1 MFNKVALKMIH
12 SRFLA
17 VAIFTGILMTV
28 SIGQAALPFFR
39 SKRPPSLAR
48 SIQDERGGELM
59 ALGEAAEMK
68 GNLKAAL
75 DYYEEISK
83 KYGGS
88 NYSPEALYR
97 TAKIRFEQRKWKKSF
112 AAFNS
117 VIVYYPDYEKF
128 NLVLT
133 EQFEI
138 ATALMEDKTSR
149 YFGVIPYHNFDSA
162 VKYFEVIV
170 RNAPYSDYAPLALMN
185 VGLIHKRK
193 KNEIFAIDAFDRLI
207 NTYPRSLLA
216 PEAYLELADTFAD
229 MVAGSKY
236 DQGATEEA
244 IRYFQDFMILFPE
257 SPRIAEAE
265 NRLNEMQEVYSR
277 SKYEI
282 AEFYLKKRNYYPGA
296 KQFFNEAITVAP
308 NSETAEEAR
317 VRLAAIPDE
326 EEQRG
331 TAQTNRSNADKKGLI
346 KRLNPFG
353 SKRNDAVAKAVA
365 EAEAAELAAAAAMS
379 EAVAPESPEA
389 APAPLS
395 GPFKGTVT
403 FDSTQRTDGAV
414 AQSLAPV
421 SDVPSGPVAI
431 DSESTETASISVTD
445 PDVDTIASPNRR
457 EVKRE
462 QRRLKRESNRE
473 EAAALQLEEVEIGTG
488 PDTENSI
495 GELGV
500 FDGENG
506 VEEGSGIVIA
516 EASREEAIPPSSG
529 GKSIGEFVFF
539 DPESLASPAVDEGTG
554 DREAS
559 PAAAIESETGGS
571 AKEGEEASGEKGSG
585 RSLLFWKK
593 NRKPKPDDQA
603 VVE

>member
-1 MFNKVALKMIH
+1 
-12 SRFLA
+12 
-17 VAIFTGILMTV
+17 
-28 SIGQAALPFFR
+28 
-39 SKRPPSLAR
+39 
-48 SIQDERGGELM
+48 M
-59 ALGEAAEMK
+59 ALGEAAETK

-75 DYYEEISK
+75 NYYKEISK

-88 NYSPEALYR
+88 KYSPEALYR
-97 TAKIRFEQRKWKKSF
+97 TAKIRFGQRKWKKSF

-149 YFGVIPYHNFDSA
+149 YFGVIPYHNFESA
-162 VKYFEVIV
+162 VRYFEVIV

-185 VGLIHKRK
+185 VGLIHKKK

-216 PEAYLELADTFAD
+216 PEAYLALADTFAD

-265 NRLNEMQEVYSR
+265 DRLNEMQEVYSR

-317 VRLAAIPDE
+317 VKLAAIPDE
-326 EEQRG
+326 EEQRR
-331 TAQTNRSNADKKGLI
+331 TAQANRSNAGKKGII
-346 KRLNPFG
+346 KRINPFG
-353 SKRNDAVAKAVA
+353 SKRRDAVAKAVE
-365 EAEAAELAAAAAMS
+365 EAEAAELAAAAAVT
-379 EAVAPESPEA
+379 EAVAPEEAPEV
-389 APAPLS
+389 APTPLS
-395 GPFKGTVT
+395 GTFKGTVT

-414 AQSLAPV
+414 ARRLAPV
-421 SDVPSGPVAI
+421 SDVPSGPVAT

-445 PDVDTIASPNRR
+445 PDVDTVASPNRR
-457 EVKRE
+457 EIKRE
-462 QRRLKRESNRE
+462 QRRLKRERKRE
-473 EAAALQLEEVEIGTG
+473 EAAAVQPEEEKIGTG
-488 PDTENSI
+488 PDTESSI
-495 GELGV
+495 GEVGV
-500 FDGENG
+500 FEGENA

-516 EASREEAIPPSSG
+516 EDSREEAIPAPSG
-529 GKSIGEFVFF
+529 GNSIGEFVFF
-539 DPESLASPAVDEGTG
+539 NPESLASPAVDEDAE
-554 DREAS
+554 DREAAT
-559 PAAAIESETGGS
+559 AAPIESEAGGS
-571 AKEGEEASGEKGSG
+571 AEEGEEAIGKKSSR

-603 VVE
+603 VIE